1 MKLKKPKFWDY
12 PRPNLISN
20 ILFPLSKIYQIISK
34 LGIKKKNK
42 FEEIKCICVGNIYLG
57 GTGKTSLSI
66 ELKRI
71 FDEKKIKCCFIKKK
85 YDYQKDEQTLLENYG
100 KTFVEKTR
108 KKALKKAISENF
120 QVAIFDDGLQEKN
133 ISYDLTF
140 ICFNQIN
147 KIGNGRLIPAGP
159 LRESLDILRKNK
171 NIFITGSDEDNIE
184 FKTFLQKK
192 FSDLNFY
199 DGIYVPL
206 NLDKLKV
213 NENYIIFSG
222 IGNHKTF
229 LEMLKKNELKIIKD
243 FEYPDHYYYSL
254 NDLKRVKDTAKKYNA
269 KILTTKKDFLRIE
282 AENRKDIEFVDIYLK
297 ISQIDL
303 LKKKN

>member
-1 MKLKKPKFWDY
+1 M
-12 PRPNLISN
+12 
-20 ILFPLSKIYQIISK
+20 
-34 LGIKKKNK
+34 
-42 FEEIKCICVGNIYLG
+42 GNIYLG

-303 LKKKN
+303 LKKKINF